1 MLKYSDHSTI
11 GGQVLAHR
19 LRMIMQNFSIII
31 KSGKIALITSYLL
44 YPPIKFKLCE
54 LWNYFCILKAE
65 LAKNWPIC
73 SGFYLMDYSGTF
85 KYLKDYEIYQ
95 LAEKTHAK
103 MAFEGFWMQDLYV
116 SIAFAILVMISV
128 EIIHKKLGKKLT
140 ENKEVISGHDFVN
153 ARQLKKLIKNKSD
166 IALADIPYPKG
177 AEMRHTLITGTTGS
191 GKTNVIIELLDQI
204 QTLGDRAIIVDT
216 VGTYIDRYY
225 NKDRGDIILNPLDP
239 RSVPWSFLDECKDP
253 EILRNIASCVLEKG
267 EENDRFWEEAAKIV
281 FVETAKKVQAEGKSL
296 KEFIDL
302 LLKAPLFE
310 TQKFLENSYGASLV
324 DKDAEKM
331 ALSIRATLI
340 NSVHI
345 FDILKEDE
353 NNNFSIKKW
362 IESDSKSFLFLSC
375 SPKERNTIIPL
386 ITAWLSIASD
396 FLMQNSEAS
405 KRTWF
410 LIDEL
415 HNLKKLPKLDLALA
429 EVRKYGGCFVLGTQ
443 LISQLER
450 VYGEELTRSITGL
463 CGTKIVMN
471 VPEPITAKYM
481 ADFSGEKE
489 EITSLE
495 ALSYGANTI
504 RDGANIS
511 QRYSKETVISASQIM
526 ELATGEAFIRFS
538 GIPIVGKVK
547 FKLHKW

>member
-1 MLKYSDHSTI
+1 
-11 GGQVLAHR
+11 
-19 LRMIMQNFSIII
+19 
-31 KSGKIALITSYLL
+31 
-44 YPPIKFKLCE
+44 
-54 LWNYFCILKAE
+54 
-65 LAKNWPIC
+65 
-73 SGFYLMDYSGTF
+73 
-85 KYLKDYEIYQ
+85 
-95 LAEKTHAK
+95 
-103 MAFEGFWMQDLYV
+103 
-116 SIAFAILVMISV
+116 
-128 EIIHKKLGKKLT
+128 
-140 ENKEVISGHDFVN
+140 
-153 ARQLKKLIKNKSD
+153 
-166 IALADIPYPKG
+166 
-177 AEMRHTLITGTTGS
+177 
-191 GKTNVIIELLDQI
+191 
-204 QTLGDRAIIVDT
+204 
-216 VGTYIDRYY
+216 
-225 NKDRGDIILNPLDP
+225 
-239 RSVPWSFLDECKDP
+239 
-253 EILRNIASCVLEKG
+253 
-267 EENDRFWEEAAKIV
+267 
-281 FVETAKKVQAEGKSL
+281 
-296 KEFIDL
+296 
-302 LLKAPLFE
+302 
-310 TQKFLENSYGASLV
+310 
-324 DKDAEKM
+324 
-331 ALSIRATLI
+331 
-340 NSVHI
+340 
-345 FDILKEDE
+345 
-353 NNNFSIKKW
+353 
-362 IESDSKSFLFLSC
+362 
-375 SPKERNTIIPL
+375 
-386 ITAWLSIASD
+386 
-396 FLMQNSEAS
+396 MQNSEAS